1 MASIGSLLNSSRQAL
16 NAQSTGIKIIG
27 DNISNV
33 NTPGYTRRRAEL
45 VTTQP
50 EGIGNLQTGTGVA
63 VNVITRIVDGFL
75 TKEVRDRGS
84 DRAQAEVRQEF
95 LSRAEQI
102 FSLASSDS
110 GVGFEL
116 SRFFSSLEDVAA
128 NPSDIALRSQ
138 VIEHGESLA
147 LTINATYDQLATLQR
162 ESDTRLHSMVDNLNQ
177 LTGQIAEINGE
188 IAKGE
193 TSDQQNLTLRDQRD
207 ELIRKLGEILP
218 VQTLDQADRTT
229 MVMLGNGFAL
239 VSGSDSRQL
248 DYETNPTF
256 APVGGFQV
264 GLDGSPL
271 GHIVYDYD
279 PNGVGSHADLT
290 SLIRAGGGELGGLLA
305 VRGTPGAADTSP
317 FDADGS
323 LVELAAQVESIAR
336 DLLTRFNTEYR
347 GPDEDTVTA
356 NLQPSSFDLNG
367 VSPGVFGLFSYSGAV
382 DDGDGVATNADLTA
396 SGRSSFANVMS
407 FAVSAPRDLAAARDL
422 DPLDA
427 STSFAPGD
435 SANIDAMLALRTQ
448 NVAYSLGIF
457 SATTTIEQVYQNAV
471 STVGGSASRANNDV
485 QLAQARESQ
494 VQELYNGT
502 SAVSLDEEFA
512 NLITYQRAFE
522 AAARLVRVGD
532 ELLQQVLGI
541 LG

>member
-63 VNVITRIVDGFL
+63 VSVITRIVDSFL
-75 TKEVRDRGS
+75 TKELRDRGT

-110 GVGFEL
+110 GIGFEL

-128 NPSDIALRSQ
+128 NPSDIALRAQ
-138 VIEHGESLA
+138 VIEHGESLG
-147 LTINATYDQLATLQR
+147 LTINNSYDQLATLQR
-162 ESDTRLHSMVDNLNQ
+162 EADTRLASMVDSVNE
-177 LTGQIAEINGE
+177 LTSQIAELNRQ

-193 TSDQQNLTLRDQRD
+193 TSTQENLTLRDQRD
-207 ELIRKLGEILP
+207 ELIRQLGEIVP
-218 VQTLDQADRTT
+218 VETLDQADRTK

-239 VSGSDSRQL
+239 VNGGNAREL
-248 DYETNPTF
+248 DFETNPTF

-279 PNGVGSHADLT
+279 PSGPGSHSDLT
-290 SLIRAGGGELGGLLA
+290 ALIRAGGGEMGGLLA
-305 VRGTPGAADTSP
+305 VRGTPGATDTSS

-323 LVELAAQVESIAR
+323 IVELAAQVEAIAQ

-347 GPDEDTVTA
+347 GPDEDSVTA
-356 NLQPSSFDLNG
+356 NLQPSSFDLDGN
-367 VSPGVFGLFSYSGAV
+367 SPGVFGLFSYTGAV
-382 DDGDGVATNADLTA
+382 DNGDGIATAADLTA
-396 SGRSSFANVMS
+396 SGRPNFASVIS
-407 FAVSAPRDLAAARDL
+407 FAVTQPRELAAARDL
-422 DPLDA
+422 DPADA
-427 STSFAPGD
+427 TTSFAPGD
-435 SANIDAMLALRTQ
+435 SANIDAMLALRTV
-448 NVAYSLGIF
+448 NVAYSLGVF
-457 SATTTIEQVYQNAV
+457 SANTTIEQVYQNAV
-471 STVGGSASRANNDV
+471 ATAGGSASRANNDV
-485 QLAQARESQ
+485 KLAQAQEQQ
-494 VQELYNGT
+494 VQELFNGT

-512 NLITYQRAFE
+512 SLISYQRAFE

-532 ELLQQVLGI
+532 ELMTQVLGL

>member
-50 EGIGNLQTGTGVA
+50 EGIGNLQTGTGVS
-63 VNVITRIVDGFL
+63 VNVINRIVDTFL
-75 TKEVRDRGS
+75 TKELRDRGT

-102 FSLASSDS
+102 FSLADSDS
-110 GVGFEL
+110 GIGFEL

-128 NPSDIALRSQ
+128 NPSDIALRAQ
-138 VIEHGESLA
+138 VIEHGQSLA
-147 LTINATYDQLATLQR
+147 LTINSSYEQLATLQR
-162 ESDTRLHSMVDNLNQ
+162 EADTRIASMVTSLNQ
-177 LTGQIAEINGE
+177 LTGQIADLNRQ

-193 TSDQQNLTLRDQRD
+193 TSEQQNLTLRDQRD
-207 ELIRKLGEILP
+207 EAIRQLGEMVP

-239 VSGSDSRQL
+239 VNAGNARTIDF
-248 DYETNPTF
+248 ETSPSF

-271 GHIVYDYD
+271 GHIVFDFD
-279 PNGVGSHADLT
+279 PNGVGSHSDLT
-290 SLIRAGGGELGGLLA
+290 GLIRAGGGELGGLLA
-305 VRGTPGAADTSP
+305 VRGTPGAADTSS

-323 LVELAAQVESIAR
+323 LVELAAQVETIAR

-367 VSPGVFGLFSYSGAV
+367 NQPGVFGLFNYSGAV
-382 DDGDGVATNADLTA
+382 DDGDGIATAADLTA
-396 SGRSSFANVMS
+396 SGRPNFASVLS
-407 FAVSAPRDLAAARDL
+407 FAVSQPRDLAAARDL

-427 STSFAPGD
+427 STAFAPGD
-435 SANIDAMLALRTQ
+435 SANIDAMLALRTV
-448 NVAYSLGIF
+448 NVAYSLGTF

-471 STVGGSASRANNDV
+471 STAGGSASRANNDV
-485 QLAQARESQ
+485 KLAQGREEQ

-512 NLITYQRAFE
+512 NLISYQRAFE

-532 ELLQQVLGI
+532 ELLTQVLGL